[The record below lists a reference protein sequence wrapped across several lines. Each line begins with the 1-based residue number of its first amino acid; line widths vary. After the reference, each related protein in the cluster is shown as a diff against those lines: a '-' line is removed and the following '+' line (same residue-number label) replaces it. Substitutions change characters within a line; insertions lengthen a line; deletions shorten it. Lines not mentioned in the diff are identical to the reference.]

1 VRFRFF
7 AMALCALPRGL
18 ESAAAAANG

>member
-7 AMALCALPRGL
+7 AMALGALPRGL